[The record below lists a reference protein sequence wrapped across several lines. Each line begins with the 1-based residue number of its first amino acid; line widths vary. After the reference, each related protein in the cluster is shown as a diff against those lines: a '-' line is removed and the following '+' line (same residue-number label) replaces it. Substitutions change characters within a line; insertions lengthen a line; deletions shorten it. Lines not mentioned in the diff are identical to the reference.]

1 MNPGLD
7 PQKLREVQR
16 AWALYGRER
25 SAASAAGV
33 ARQTAKRYA
42 PGEPEKEIFV
52 TQGYSTW
59 SEGAKRRWDEFW
71 AQPMCVERLEFLL
84 RQRDKKNEGRR

>member
-1 MNPGLD
+1 MKHITPE
-7 PQKLREVQR
+7 KRREIFQAWKMYGKQR
-16 AWALYGRER
+16 AVAL
-25 SAASAAGV
+25 AAGV
-33 ARQTAKRYA
+33 DRKTAKRYA

>member
-1 MNPGLD
+1 MKHITPE
-7 PQKLREVQR
+7 KRREIFQAWKMYGKQR
-16 AWALYGRER
+16 AVAL
-25 SAASAAGV
+25 AAGV